1 MLDNFESSSSQ
12 CFLEY
17 TWYTGFGPMIV
28 DCDALSEVLV
38 SLNKKLLDAMQK
50 FILLALTLSFIEKN
64 IQGGIS
70 HSLWS

>member
-1 MLDNFESSSSQ
+1 
-12 CFLEY
+12 
-17 TWYTGFGPMIV
+17 MIV

-50 FILLALTLSFIEKN
+50 FILLALTLSFIEKH

-70 HSLWS
+70 HSNYDLRRPPGARCVKDGQLREGETKIR